1 MSIHYLTNS
10 RSLEDKLLLLM
21 QNVDSA
27 TMGLVGDKATAN
39 VLLQKKIAEL
49 VEEFVA
55 KHGPGVLV
63 WGAA

>member
-1 MSIHYLTNS
+1 M
-10 RSLEDKLLLLM
+10 LLM

-63 WGAA
+63 WRAA